1 MTHYEQ
7 IKKIANH
14 YGFRHQGRKL
24 AEECGELAVAI
35 LKFLNGEV
43 GRSAVIEE
51 MADVQI
57 MTEQM
62 QYLMNIDRSTL
73 RKAIEQKMQRQLGR
87 MKNERPLDKSG
98 KSSIIEN
105 YHKLKAE
112 NEWYQELYDK
122 ARREQIAW
130 AEEAEAL
137 RAENDRL
144 RAELQKRRGA

>member
-14 YGFRHQGRKL
+14 YGFWHQGRKL

-51 MADVQI
+51 MSDVQI

-112 NEWYQELYDK
+112 NE
-122 ARREQIAW
+122 
-130 AEEAEAL
+130 
-137 RAENDRL
+137 
-144 RAELQKRRGA
+144 